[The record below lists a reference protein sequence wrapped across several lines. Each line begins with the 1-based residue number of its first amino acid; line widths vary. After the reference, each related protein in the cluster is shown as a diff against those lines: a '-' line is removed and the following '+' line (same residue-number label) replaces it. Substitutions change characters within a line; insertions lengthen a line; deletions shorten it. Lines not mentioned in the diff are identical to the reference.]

1 MDDSKEIDTPVD
13 IATKLTLDESGTPVE
28 QKLYK
33 GMIGSLLYLT
43 TSRPDIA
50 FSVGLCA
57 RFQSNPKESHL
68 KTIKRILRYLKGT
81 SELGLWYPRGSN
93 FNLVGYA
100 DADYAWC
107 MVDRES
113 TIRMAH
119 FMGSCLISWAT
130 KKQNS
135 VALSHY

>member
-1 MDDSKEIDTPVD
+1 MDDSKEIDTSVD
-13 IATKLTLDESGTPVE
+13 IATKLTLDESGTSVE

-43 TSRPDIA
+43 VSRPDIA

-68 KTIKRILRYLKGT
+68 KAIKRILRYLKGT

-93 FNLVGYA
+93 FNLVGYT
-100 DADYAWC
+100 DADYAGC

-113 TIRMAH
+113 TIGMAH

-130 KKQNS
+130 KK
-135 VALSHY
+135 